1 LAQRPVCRKRD
12 RCLSAASLRTECGD
26 RATEL
31 GIWEIYV
38 TDNSFYVAFSTFN
51 VLLLLT
57 TSIVLVSLYARARQL
72 TQSTRLL
79 TELAGQMARI
89 DRHSASEVALI
100 AREISSDIERL
111 RELDGSSKTE
121 GPVGM
126 WQLHPLDAR
135 DNGLETNCFFCQ
147 APCSDAPLI
156 EGKIQS

>member
-1 LAQRPVCRKRD
+1 VLVGRE
-12 RCLSAASLRTECGD
+12 LRTGCRD

-31 GIWEIYV
+31 GIWEICV
-38 TDNSFYVAFSTFN
+38 TDTSFYVAFSTFN

-57 TSIVLVSLYARARQL
+57 TSMVLVSLYARARQL

-100 AREISSDIERL
+100 ARGISSDIERL
-111 RELDGSSKTE
+111 RELDGGNKTE
-121 GPVGM
+121 DPAGM

-147 APCSDAPLI
+147 APCSGAPLI